1 MTSTGLAE
9 RKVYYSEGENFC
21 FEYGDWREA
30 FLRRFKRYLNGLN
43 GDRQFRTRGILE
55 TVFLIFGRKEQIG
68 VATFLE
74 GARRAT
80 TIPVTASR
88 YREEHVDVNNGH
100 KNALGIRRV
109 LRWCRTIIG
118 F

>member
-1 MTSTGLAE
+1 MLTDSLELGPFWRPFSSHLAE
-9 RKVYYSEGENFC
+9 
-21 FEYGDWREA
+21 
-30 FLRRFKRYLNGLN
+30 
-43 GDRQFRTRGILE
+43 
-55 TVFLIFGRKEQIG
+55 KEQIG

-74 GARRAT
+74 GARRAPT
-80 TIPVTASR
+80 FPVTASR